1 MSTAQDE
8 HLIVGSVLIR
18 SILGVYPEL
27 VQRRSPRRFVPGHS
41 EVRPFTS
48 SGNNS

>member
-18 SILGVYPEL
+18 SMLGACPEL
-27 VQRRSPRRFVPGHS
+27 VQRGSPRRFVPGHS
-41 EVRPFTS
+41 VLRPFTS
-48 SGNNS
+48 SGISS

>member
-27 VQRRSPRRFVPGHS
+27 VQRSPRRFVPGHA